1 MAPLADRGF
10 LDLGPQKLE
19 YCFAGP
25 RPEAA
30 PTLILLHEGLGCV
43 DLWGNFPDKLAAASG
58 MGVFAYSRAGY
69 GASSSITLPRSVNY
83 MHVEAQEVLPRVLD
97 AIGFREGL
105 LVGHS
110 DGASIAAI
118 YQGSI
123 ADPRV
128 RGLTLIAP
136 HFFVEDMTLV
146 EIAKARDA
154 YRTGLREKLARWHK
168 DVDAAFLGWNGV
180 WLDPEFR
187 KWNIQKYLETIRVPV
202 QVIQGVDDQYG
213 TVAQVEAAKA
223 GCPAPVDV
231 VMLGGAHHAPHRE
244 AADATREAIA
254 GFAWRVLDGDA
265 GLRAASEKHDTR
277 S

>member
-1 MAPLADRGF
+1 MD
-10 LDLGPQKLE
+10 
-19 YCFAGP
+19 
-25 RPEAA
+25 
-30 PTLILLHEGLGCV
+30 I
-43 DLWGNFPDKLAAASG
+43 
-58 MGVFAYSRAGY
+58 
-69 GASSSITLPRSVNY
+69 
-83 MHVEAQEVLPRVLD
+83 EAQEVLPRVLD

-105 LVGHS
+105 LIGHS
-110 DGASIAAI
+110 DGASIATI
-118 YQGSI
+118 YQGVV

-136 HFFVEDMTLV
+136 HFFVEDMALV

-168 DVDAAFLGWNGV
+168 DVDTAFLGWNGV

-187 KWNIQKYLETIRVPV
+187 KWNIQKYLEAIRAPV
-202 QVIQGVDDQYG
+202 QIIQGVDDQYG

-231 VMLGGAHHAPHRE
+231 VMLDGARHAPHRE
-244 AADATREAIA
+244 AAEATREAIA
-254 GFAWRVLDGDA
+254 GFARRVIDGGA
-265 GLRAASEKHDTR
+265 GSRGASKQHGTR

>member
-1 MAPLADRGF
+1 MAPLADKGF
-10 LDLGPQKLE
+10 LDLGSQKLE
-19 YCFAGP
+19 YSFAGP
-25 RPEAA
+25 KPEAA
-30 PTLILLHEGLGCV
+30 PTLVLLHEGLGCV
-43 DLWGNFPDKLAAASG
+43 DLWGDFPDKLAAASG

-69 GASSSITLPRSVNY
+69 GASSSVTLPRPVSY
-83 MHVEAQEVLPRVLD
+83 MHVEAQEVLPHVLD

-105 LVGHS
+105 LIGHS
-110 DGASIAAI
+110 DGASIATI

-128 RGLTLIAP
+128 RGLSLIAP

-146 EIAKARDA
+146 EIEKARDA
-154 YRTGLREKLARWHK
+154 YRIDLREKLARWHK

-187 KWNIQKYLETIRVPV
+187 KWNIQKYLETICVPV
-202 QVIQGVDDQYG
+202 QVIQGVNDQYG

-223 GCPAPVDV
+223 GCPVPVDV
-231 VMLGGAHHAPHRE
+231 VMLDGARHAPHRE

-254 GFAWRVLDGDA
+254 GFARCVLDGGA
-265 GLRAASEKHDTR
+265 GSQATSKKHDAR

>member
-1 MAPLADRGF
+1 MVPLADKGF
-10 LDLGPQKLE
+10 LDLGSQKLE

-25 RPEAA
+25 WPEAA
-30 PTLILLHEGLGCV
+30 PTLVLLHEGLGCV
-43 DLWGNFPDKLAAASG
+43 DLWGDFPDKLAAASG

-69 GASSSITLPRSVNY
+69 GASSTVTLPRPVSY
-83 MHVEAQEVLPRVLD
+83 MHVEAQEVLPHVLN

-105 LVGHS
+105 LIGHS
-110 DGASIAAI
+110 DGASIATI

-128 RGLTLIAP
+128 RGLSADCTALFRRGYDAGRNR
-136 HFFVEDMTLV
+136 
-146 EIAKARDA
+146 KARDA

-168 DVDAAFLGWNGV
+168 NVDAAFLGWNGV

-223 GCPAPVDV
+223 GCPVPVDV
-231 VMLGGAHHAPHRE
+231 VMLDGARHAPHRE
-244 AADATREAIA
+244 AVDATREAIA
-254 GFAWRVLDGDA
+254 GFARCVLDGGA
-265 GLRAASEKHDTR
+265 GSQATSKKHGAR